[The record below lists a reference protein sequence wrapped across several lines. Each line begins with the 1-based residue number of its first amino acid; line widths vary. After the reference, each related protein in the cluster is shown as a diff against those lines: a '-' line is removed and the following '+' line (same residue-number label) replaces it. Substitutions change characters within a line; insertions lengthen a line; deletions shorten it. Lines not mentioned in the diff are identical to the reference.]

1 MCPHS
6 MPSKRKAAASHLALP
21 LCMLTLRWRCCRFED
36 EEGEP
41 VLYVYEIQLDASV
54 QRQARALV

>member
-1 MCPHS
+1 MQ
-6 MPSKRKAAASHLALP
+6 SKRKVAALHLALP

-54 QRQARALV
+54 QRQARTLV